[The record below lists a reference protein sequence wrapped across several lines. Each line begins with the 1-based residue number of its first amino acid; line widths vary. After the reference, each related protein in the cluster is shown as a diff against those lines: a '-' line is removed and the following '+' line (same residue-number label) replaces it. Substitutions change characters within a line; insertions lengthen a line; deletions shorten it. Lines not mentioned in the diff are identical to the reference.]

1 MKVIVT
7 HMKAP
12 WPAGVKVGDCV
23 ALAAAVLPAWAKGKC
38 EPAADGAEPV
48 ALWEPAAAPA
58 EPEPEP
64 SPADIAQRH
73 YEEALQAIHLAEV
86 RQQQALEEVRQ
97 QLAAVAE
104 QLQAALTQIEE
115 LKAAKPEAAPVAAP
129 QAAAEAP
136 AQADPAPAPAP
147 APTKG
152 KKA

>member
-12 WPAGVKVGDCV
+12 WPEGVKVGDCV
-23 ALAAAVLPAWAKGKC
+23 ALAAEVLPAWAKGKC

-58 EPEPEP
+58 EPGPEP

-73 YEEALQAIHLAEV
+73 YDEALQAIHLAEV

-97 QLAAVAE
+97 QLATVAE
-104 QLQAALTQIEE
+104 QLQAALAQIED
-115 LKAAKPEAAPVAAP
+115 LKAATAAPALAAPP

-136 AQADPAPAPAP
+136 VQAEPTPAPAP